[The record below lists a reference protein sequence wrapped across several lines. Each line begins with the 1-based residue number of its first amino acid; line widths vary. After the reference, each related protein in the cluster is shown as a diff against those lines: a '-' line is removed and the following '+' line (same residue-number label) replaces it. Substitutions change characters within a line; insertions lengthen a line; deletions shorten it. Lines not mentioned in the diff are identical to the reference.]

1 MRHLRSTR
9 TRRLVSTLTVL
20 TAAWLAA
27 GAPIHVGMLTV
38 PTP

>member
-1 MRHLRSTR
+1 MRLLR
-9 TRRLVSTLTVL
+9 TRRTRRFLTTCSVV

-27 GAPIHVGMLTV
+27 GAPIHVGMLTI